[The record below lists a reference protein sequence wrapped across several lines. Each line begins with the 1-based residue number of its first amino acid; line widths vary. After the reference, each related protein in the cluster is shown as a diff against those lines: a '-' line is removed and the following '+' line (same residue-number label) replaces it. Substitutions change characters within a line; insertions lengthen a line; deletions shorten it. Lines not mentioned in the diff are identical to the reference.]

1 MSDDDAPALAR
12 IRWCLRL
19 RARPAH
25 VFDLLSTD
33 VGRTSFWA
41 ERTEQRGDRLT
52 FYFPNGEVLESR
64 ILESRPPEQFVL
76 SYFGGSRVCFTL
88 READDGTDLRLEE
101 SGLPSGSVE
110 ENRAGWVSVL
120 MNLKAQ
126 ADHGVD
132 LRNHAP
138 ECTWDAG
145 YVDN

>member
-1 MSDDDAPALAR
+1 MRDDSGPAVAQ

-19 RARPAH
+19 RAPPAR

-41 ERTEQRGDRLT
+41 ERTEQRSERLT
-52 FYFPNGEVLESR
+52 FHFPNGEVLESR
-64 ILESRPPEQFVL
+64 VLESRSPERFVL
-76 SYFGGSRVCFTL
+76 TYFGGSRACFTL
-88 READDGTDLRLEE
+88 QEADGGTDLCLEE
-101 SGLPSGSVE
+101 FGLPSGSIE

-132 LRNHAP
+132 LRNHTSG
-138 ECTWDAG
+138 CTWDDG